1 MMKLISGI
9 AAAALMTFAM
19 AGQASAQERTFRKI
33 TSGEPAPLQ
42 KAMTQSQARRACSQ
56 EMRGARESKSAIRQ
70 KMTICMNDK
79 MQGN

>member
-1 MMKLISGI
+1 MTKLVSGI
-9 AAAALMTFAM
+9 AVAALMAFAM
-19 AGQASAQERTFRKI
+19 GGQANAQEQTLRRI
-33 TSGEPAPLQ
+33 TSGQPAQLQ
-42 KAMTQSQARRACSQ
+42 KAMTQSQARRACSM